1 MASGITMVEVATLN
15 VELREAQGK
24 RFNRRLRA
32 AGKIPAI
39 LYGHREKCV
48 PLSISAEMLGS
59 ALRHGNRF
67 VQLAGAVRE
76 KALIKECQWDTWGKQ
91 VLHVDLTRVSE
102 HEKIRVTV
110 ALELRGE
117 APGAKEGGAVKHQL
131 HEIEL
136 ECEAASVPEKIEVNI
151 NHLELG
157 QAIHVA
163 DLAFPAGCAAL
174 TDSALLV
181 VSCLEAIETSE
192 GEGEQASA
200 DGSEPEIIGRKK
212 EDAEEE

>member
-1 MASGITMVEVATLN
+1 MVEVATLN

-24 RFNRRLRA
+24 RVNRRLRA

-39 LYGHREKCV
+39 LYGHKEKCV
-48 PLSISAEMLGS
+48 PLSIPVEMIET
-59 ALRHGNRF
+59 AIRHGNRF
-67 VQLAGAVRE
+67 VQLSGAVRE
-76 KALIKECQWDTWGKQ
+76 KALIKECQWDTWGKE

-117 APGAKEGGAVKHQL
+117 APGTKEGGVVKHQL

-157 QAIHVA
+157 QAIHVS
-163 DLAFPAGCAAL
+163 DLPIPAGSTAL
-174 TDSALLV
+174 TEATLLV
-181 VSCLEAIETSE
+181 VSCTVAVEVAEEEE
-192 GEGEQASA
+192 GAV
-200 DGSEPEIIGRKK
+200 DGSEPEVIGKKK

>member
-1 MASGITMVEVATLN
+1 MVEVATLN

-24 RFNRRLRA
+24 RVNRRLRA

-48 PLSISAEMLGS
+48 PLSIPVEMIE
-59 ALRHGNRF
+59 AAIRHGNRF
-67 VQLAGAVRE
+67 VQLSGAVRE
-76 KALIKECQWDTWGKQ
+76 KALIKECQWDTWGKE

-117 APGAKEGGAVKHQL
+117 APGTKEGGVVKHQL

-157 QAIHVA
+157 QAIHVS
-163 DLAFPAGCAAL
+163 DLPLPAGSSAITDVAL
-174 TDSALLV
+174 MV
-181 VSCLEAIETSE
+181 VSCTVAVEVAEEEE
-192 GEGEQASA
+192 GAT
-200 DGSEPEIIGRKK
+200 DGSEPEVIGKKK
-212 EDAEEE
+212 EDSEEE

>member
-1 MASGITMVEVATLN
+1 MVEVATLS

-39 LYGHREKCV
+39 LYGHKEKCV
-48 PLSISAEMLGS
+48 SLSISVGMLDT
-59 ALRHGNRF
+59 AIRHGSRF
-67 VQLAGAVRE
+67 VQLTGAVRE
-76 KALIKECQWDTWGKQ
+76 KALIKECQWDTWGKN
-91 VLHVDLTRVSE
+91 VLHVDLTRVGE

-117 APGAKEGGAVKHQL
+117 APGTKDGGAVKHQL

-136 ECEAASVPEKIEVNI
+136 ECEASSVPEKLEVNI

-157 QAIHVA
+157 KAIHVA
-163 DLAFPAGCAAL
+163 DLVLPAGSTAL
-174 TDSALLV
+174 SDTGLLV
-181 VSCLEAIETSE
+181 VSCFEAVETTEEE
-192 GEGEQASA
+192 GTQA
-200 DGSEPEIIGRKK
+200 DGAEPEVIGRKK
-212 EDAEEE
+212 EDSEEA

>member
-1 MASGITMVEVATLN
+1 MVEVATLN
-15 VELREAQGK
+15 VELREAHGK
-24 RFNRRLRA
+24 RVNRRLRA
-32 AGKIPAI
+32 SGKVPAI

-48 PLSISAEMLGS
+48 PLSIPVEMIEA

-67 VQLAGAVRE
+67 VQLSGAVWE
-76 KALIKECQWDTWGKQ
+76 KALIKECQWDTWGKE

-110 ALELRGE
+110 SLEIRGE
-117 APGAKEGGAVKHQL
+117 APGTKEGGVLKHQL

-157 QAIHVA
+157 QAIHVS
-163 DLAFPAGCAAL
+163 DLTVSDGVVVL
-174 TDSALLV
+174 TDAALLV
-181 VSCLEAIETSE
+181 VSCTEAIEIPEETE
-192 GEGEQASA
+192 VVGAA
-200 DGSEPEIIGRKK
+200 DGTEPEVIGRKK
-212 EDAEEE
+212 EESAAEE